1 MLAFIVRRVLLG
13 LLVVFGVLL
22 VTFVMARVV
31 PSDPAR
37 LYAGERA
44 TPEQVEKVT
53 EELGLNDPLYVQ
65 FKDYMSGILQ
75 GDLGVSLSTKR
86 PVADDIRQY
95 LPATLELVFVAELFA
110 LAIGLPL
117 GILAAS
123 KKDHLLDHA
132 SRLMAVGGAATPVF
146 WSALVALLVFYY
158 YLGWLP
164 PGGMMSDMTT
174 LLYPVE
180 TVTGFPLLD
189 AVITGNWV
197 AVKDQLWH
205 LLLPSIVLAAGSISS
220 VMRLTRTSMIEILHE
235 DYITAARSYGLPER
249 TVLWRFALKNSMGPT
264 ATVVALLT
272 AYLIVNTF
280 LVESLFSWPGIG
292 RYISV
297 ATVALDFPVILGV
310 AIVAAVSFV
319 VLNTIAD
326 LVVALDPR
334 VRTK

>member
-197 AVKDQLWH
+197 AVKLSAWH

-292 RYISV
+292 R
-297 ATVALDFPVILGV
+297 
-310 AIVAAVSFV
+310 
-319 VLNTIAD
+319 
-326 LVVALDPR
+326 
-334 VRTK
+334 